1 MIYIGQLH
9 TCSDESRDRDMF
21 DTIFVGNT
29 ELEVVSKVQKF
40 HIERLLENF
49 DIESPQE
56 SLSEINALFQVKNGF
71 ELANWHDEFQAY
83 WSFTITTEEI

>member
-9 TCSDESRDRDMF
+9 TCSNESQDRDMF

-40 HIERLLENF
+40 HIKRLLENF
-49 DIESPQE
+49 DIEYPQG
-56 SLSEINALFQVKNGF
+56 SLREINALFQVKNGF
-71 ELANWHDEFQAY
+71 DLANWHDEFQDY